1 MASGTSSTPK
11 CTLASPRQ
19 RTPLPSA
26 LLTALLATLLS
37 LCANLALADPHRDRP
52 GQRPMREAIGEVEQ
66 NYRGHVVDVQ
76 SLRRDSNE
84 DVYRMRVL
92 QRDGRVKT
100 VTVPAGEQQ
109 QRQQQRQQQYQQ
121 QERQR
126 R

>member
-1 MASGTSSTPK
+1 MLPSQRPSLSRGRSLSRVWLRLLVAALLLPV
-11 CTLASPRQ
+11 LAAVAHADPRQ
-19 RTPLPSA
+19 
-26 LLTALLATLLS
+26 
-37 LCANLALADPHRDRP
+37 HRERGPQERP

-76 SLRRDSNE
+76 SLRQGASEE

-100 VTVPAGEQQ
+100 VTVPAKGE
-109 QRQQQRQQQYQQ
+109 
-121 QERQR
+121 R

>member
-1 MASGTSSTPK
+1 L
-11 CTLASPRQ
+11 LA
-19 RTPLPSA
+19 A
-26 LLTALLATLLS
+26 LLTLLLPVY
-37 LCANLALADPHRDRP
+37 ADAAHGEPHRSQHEQRQDYEPRRSGS

-76 SLRRDSNE
+76 SLRKDSNE

-100 VTVPAGEQQ
+100 VTVPANEQEQ
-109 QRQQQRQQQYQQ
+109 
-121 QERQR
+121 RQR

>member
-1 MASGTSSTPK
+1 MSTYTPSTASCTTAPPSRQHSLLIAMAAMLLV
-11 CTLASPRQ
+11 CTL
-19 RTPLPSA
+19 LVC
-26 LLTALLATLLS
+26 ATS
-37 LCANLALADPHRDRP
+37 ALADSRRDRP

-100 VTVPAGEQQ
+100 VTVPANGQEQRQQQ
-109 QRQQQRQQQYQQ
+109 QRQ
-121 QERQR
+121 R

>member
-1 MASGTSSTPK
+1 MTSHPP
-11 CTLASPRQ
+11 LAPSDLSP
-19 RTPLPSA
+19 S
-26 LLTALLATLLS
+26 LLS
-37 LCANLALADPHRDRP
+37 SKRGPGMRMLLVVALAAALPMFAGVAQGEQRGAQYERGQRHEGNRHDRS

-76 SLRRDSNE
+76 SLRQNTTDE

-100 VTVPAGEQQ
+100 VTVPAKD
-109 QRQQQRQQQYQQ
+109 
-121 QERQR
+121 QR